1 MIPRMPEFL
10 ADLKRAG
17 IQEFDALG
25 HRADFHAL
33 RHTLCTGLGR
43 VGVAPRAAMELMRHS
58 DMRLTNMNH
67 TDISQLPLLEAL
79 YKLPRWA
86 DSNPENTKPDSD
98 KIVSQTGDVSG
109 HFEAY
114 SGTTDGR
121 NINGDSTLSACK
133 NGLKSHVSEGN
144 GTSNKSSAG
153 RIRTYN
159 PPVNSRLLYH

>member
-58 DMRLTNMNH
+58 DMRLTNMNY

-98 KIVSQTGDVSG
+98 KIVSQTGDVQVILRHILAQLMAG
-109 HFEAY
+109 
-114 SGTTDGR
+114 
-121 NINGDSTLSACK
+121 ISTEIAPYQRVK
-133 NGLKSHVSEGN
+133 TG
-144 GTSNKSSAG
+144 
-153 RIRTYN
+153 
-159 PPVNSRLLYH
+159 